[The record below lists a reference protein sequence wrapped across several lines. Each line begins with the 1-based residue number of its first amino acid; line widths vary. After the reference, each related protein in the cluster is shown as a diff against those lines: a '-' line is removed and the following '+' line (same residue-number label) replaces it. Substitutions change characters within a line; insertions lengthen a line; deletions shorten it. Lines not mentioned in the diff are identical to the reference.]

1 MLLITSAKNR
11 ARLTLRASYLTL
23 IIVSAQT
30 FFMVMFIN
38 GKMKGVNMFR
48 IDINSIKL
56 ISVNEN
62 GITAIELINGDF
74 IYVSEDIQ
82 ITVEKNQITL
92 NN

>member
-1 MLLITSAKNR
+1 
-11 ARLTLRASYLTL
+11 
-23 IIVSAQT
+23 
-30 FFMVMFIN
+30 MFIN

>member
-1 MLLITSAKNR
+1 
-11 ARLTLRASYLTL
+11 L

-30 FFMVMFIN
+30 FFMIMFIN